1 MLLHLFGGSSGGV
14 NSDIN
19 VTPMADV
26 MLVLLIIFMLTIPLL
41 QEGVYV
47 NKATARNAREEPLV
61 DEENAT
67 MVTVTRQGQVYI
79 NRELVP
85 DGQFIEKLI
94 ERVALAPELP
104 LFIKGDVAVPYGKVV
119 ELVTQARES
128 GVEQIGLMVDR
139 AREDGR

>member
-1 MLLHLFGGSSGGV
+1 MSTGSGGSSGGV

-61 DEENAT
+61 DEEDAT

-79 NRELVP
+79 NRELVS
-85 DGQFIEKLI
+85 DEQFVEKLI

-119 ELVTQARES
+119 ELVTQARDS

>member
-1 MLLHLFGGSSGGV
+1 MSTGSGGSSGGV

>member
-1 MLLHLFGGSSGGV
+1 MAMGSGSSGGGV
-14 NSDIN
+14 TANIN
-19 VTPMADV
+19 VTPLADV

-47 NKATARNAREEPLV
+47 NKASARNAQEAPLV
-61 DEENAT
+61 DDENST

-79 NRELVP
+79 NRDQVP
-85 DGQFIEKLI
+85 DEQIIEKLV

-104 LFIKGDVAVPYGKVV
+104 LFIKGDVAVPYGRVV
-119 ELVTQARES
+119 ELVTQARDS

-139 AREDGR
+139 EREGR